1 MQVLLYYISSESWNF
16 PLSNVIINVLE
27 FTQIITI
34 LSILVISNPN
44 IDFENV
50 LYMEK
55 YSLSEYIIPKV
66 LYIQIDYIWNKQWII
81 CYFLFSKHCIFAI
94 TQWFSYQYITYYI
107 PLESSDFP
115 LSNGIIVKVK
125 FPYIFHLLKN
135 ILSISSATSA
145 IQNTRI

>member
-50 LYMEK
+50 LAIGK
-55 YSLSEYIIPKV
+55 YSLSEYIIPKA
-66 LYIQIDYIWNKQWII
+66 LDIQIDYIQNKQWII

-107 PLESSDFP
+107 PLESFDFP
-115 LSNGIIVKVK
+115 LSNGIVVKVK
-125 FPYIFHLLKN
+125 FSHIYYLLNCLFKYLIYLQCN
-135 ILSISSATSA
+135 
-145 IQNTRI
+145 

>member
-50 LYMEK
+50 LAIGK
-55 YSLSEYIIPKV
+55 YSLSE
-66 LYIQIDYIWNKQWII
+66 
-81 CYFLFSKHCIFAI
+81 
-94 TQWFSYQYITYYI
+94 
-107 PLESSDFP
+107 
-115 LSNGIIVKVK
+115 
-125 FPYIFHLLKN
+125 
-135 ILSISSATSA
+135 
-145 IQNTRI
+145 